1 MDTEPNTANAP
12 HPPQRWLPLFEH
24 YAPGHRLAP
33 DIIRHTRHA
42 GWLTGLMATAFIWAF
57 WPDQYLLNWAI
68 LGLAAGMGL
77 TVAGALNLSD
87 QPDAYGLKWT
97 PQLVATRTLWFPY
110 LLFGAQT
117 VYLFGLVA
125 LIWFAL
131 PELGVPLNL
140 GLHVSMFALLTLIT
154 LRRLIGEWARQ
165 RAKYSTLPL
174 REVLHLSTT
183 MLVTLLLAIAAS
195 HAVSPFGHPITGD
208 NTLPLVLI
216 WLIAVFVLLCSMIL
230 LADRLLGGAAARL
243 ERRKMLPRTAPTTS
257 DRPVDRLS

>member
-1 MDTEPNTANAP
+1 MDAEPDTT
-12 HPPQRWLPLFEH
+12 HSPQRWLPLFEH

-33 DIIRHTRHA
+33 EIIRHTRHA
-42 GWLTGLMATAFIWAF
+42 AWLTGLMAAAFIWAF
-57 WPDQYLLNWAI
+57 WPDQHLLNWAI
-68 LGLAAGMGL
+68 LGLATGTGL
-77 TVAGALNLSD
+77 MVAGALNLSD

-97 PQLVATRTLWFPY
+97 PQLVASRTAWFPY
-110 LLFGAQT
+110 LLFAAQT
-117 VYLFGLVA
+117 VYLFCLVA

-131 PELGVPLNL
+131 PELGVPLNP
-140 GLHVSMFALLTLIT
+140 GLHISMFALLTLIT

-165 RAKYSTLPL
+165 RAKYSTIPL

-183 MLVTLLLAIAAS
+183 MLVTLLVAIAAS

-216 WLIAVFVLLCSMIL
+216 WLSAVFVLLCALIMLI
-230 LADRLLGGAAARL
+230 DRLQGGAMARL
-243 ERRKMLPRTAPTTS
+243 QRRKKSVHTAPATS